1 MAGQSQVWVE
11 RSAELA
17 QVPPFSQ
24 GKVEQGLVRWQTK
37 PWKLAVQVQV
47 KLERSTL
54 LVQVAPLSTDV
65 HGSSEHG
72 MSVSQL
78 SPV

>member
-1 MAGQSQVWVE
+1 MWVE

-65 HGSSEHG
+65 HGSYG
-72 MSVSQL
+72 RRWIFNYGRQKKL
-78 SPV
+78 TLT